1 MSRDSAAASA
11 IAAATAAV
19 AASGVQQPVVA
30 PRPPI
35 IDDYDDDA
43 YRYEE
48 EEYDLPAPEAVALDI
63 FAQYAG
69 GATIPP
75 GARQQWVLRAL
86 NALEAHYHGLRK
98 DDRKRRTRLEKL
110 TAELTQRLEETAG
123 ALVAER
129 KRRETAETDLG
140 RAKAALDA
148 EAALSAGLQ
157 THDAALR
164 RSQTAVERE
173 REQYLSALEKCQA
186 QLAETHDRWQHA
198 DAAARHWSQRALEA
212 QHQAQIALQE
222 GERARA
228 AKVALQKCLIREK
241 DYQLSEEAGYRLDAI
256 VQIAPTHPSITV
268 FGGPGGRAQRFT
280 EQMTRPVVLDPWK
293 KGTL

>member
-1 MSRDSAAASA
+1 MPDSAAASA

-19 AASGVQQPVVA
+19 AASGVQQPAVA

-35 IDDYDDDA
+35 IDDFDDA

-48 EEYDLPAPEAVALDI
+48 EEYDAPEPEAVALDI

-86 NALEAHYHGLRK
+86 NALEAHYHDLRK

-129 KRRETAETDLG
+129 KRRETAEAELA

-148 EAALSAGLQ
+148 EAALRAGLQ

-173 REQYLSALEKCQA
+173 RENYLSALEKCQA
-186 QLAETHDRWQHA
+186 QLAETHDRWRQA

-212 QHQAQIALQE
+212 QEQARIALQE

-268 FGGPGGRAQRFT
+268 FGGPGRAQRSSS
-280 EQMTRPVVLDPWK
+280 EQMTRPVVLDPWR

>member
-1 MSRDSAAASA
+1 MPDSAAASA

-19 AASGVQQPVVA
+19 AASGVQQPAMA
-30 PRPPI
+30 PRPPVT
-35 IDDYDDDA
+35 DDYDDDA

-48 EEYDLPAPEAVALDI
+48 EEYAPEPEAVALEI

-86 NALEAHYHGLRK
+86 NALEAHYHDLRK

-110 TAELTQRLEETAG
+110 TSELTARLEETAG

-129 KRRETAETDLG
+129 KRREAAETDLR

-148 EAALSAGLQ
+148 EAALRAGLQ

-173 REQYLSALEKCQA
+173 REQYLSALETCQA
-186 QLAETHDRWQHA
+186 QLAETHDRWRQA

-212 QHQAQIALQE
+212 QHQARTALQE

-256 VQIAPTHPSITV
+256 VQIAPTYPSITV
-268 FGGPGGRAQRFT
+268 FGGPGRAQRSSA
-280 EQMTRPVVLDPWK
+280 EQMMRNVVLDPWR